1 MEPYVLK
8 PKQTSQGD
16 TQKKESHMI
25 FVNKLL
31 PGAFLLAVLSASTSL
46 AQNREVAIYTRTD
59 VRDLVQRMEQHSNDF
74 RKHFEK
80 ALDRSAL
87 NDTDREDRLRRW
99 THDLEDMLDR
109 LKKDQS
115 KNQIRDMEQRV
126 NTLLAIAAGI
136 NRIMLYRTFSADAER
151 DWRLLRGDLNALAI
165 TYDLPALQDYR
176 VRNYPEPKR

>member
-1 MEPYVLK
+1 MTPFY
-8 PKQTSQGD
+8 T
-16 TQKKESHMI
+16 
-25 FVNKLL
+25 LL
-31 PGAFLLAVLSASTSL
+31 AGAFLLTAVSPSTST
-46 AQNREVAIYTRTD
+46 AQPREVAIYTRTD
-59 VRDLVQRMEQHSNDF
+59 VRDLVQRMEQHSNAF

-99 THDLEDMLDR
+99 TQDLEDMLDH

-126 NTLLAIAAGI
+126 NTMLAIAAGI

-151 DWRLLRGDLNALAI
+151 DWRLLRADLNALAL
-165 TYDLPALQDYR
+165 TYDLPTLQDYR
-176 VRNYPEPKR
+176 VRNYPESRR

>member
-1 MEPYVLK
+1 M
-8 PKQTSQGD
+8 
-16 TQKKESHMI
+16 M

-31 PGAFLLAVLSASTSL
+31 TGVFLLTVAFGSTCK
-46 AQNREVAIYTRTD
+46 AQSREVAIYTRTD
-59 VRDLVQRMEQHSNDF
+59 VRDLVERMEQHSNSF

-99 THDLEDMLDR
+99 TQDLEDMVDR

-115 KNQIRDMEQRV
+115 KGQIRDMEQRV

-136 NRIMLYRTFSADAER
+136 NRVMLYRTFSADAER
-151 DWRLLRGDLNALAI
+151 DWRLLRADLNALAL
-165 TYDLPALQDYR
+165 TYDLPSLQDYR
-176 VRNYPEPKR
+176 VRNYPESKR

>member
-1 MEPYVLK
+1 MMFFY
-8 PKQTSQGD
+8 
-16 TQKKESHMI
+16 
-25 FVNKLL
+25 KLL
-31 PGAFLLAVLSASTSL
+31 TGAFLLTVVAASTST
-46 AQNREVAIYTRTD
+46 AQPREVAIYTRTD
-59 VRDLVQRMEQHSNDF
+59 VRDLVQRMEQHSNAF

-80 ALDRSAL
+80 ALDRSPL

-99 THDLEDMLDR
+99 TQDLEDMLDH

-126 NTLLAIAAGI
+126 NTMLAIAAGI